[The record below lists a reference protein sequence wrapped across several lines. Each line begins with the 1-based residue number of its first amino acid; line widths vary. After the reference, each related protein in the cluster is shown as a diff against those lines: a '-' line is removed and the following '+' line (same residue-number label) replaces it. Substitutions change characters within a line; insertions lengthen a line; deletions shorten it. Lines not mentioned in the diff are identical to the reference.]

1 MPANEHEEVLLVLL
15 VGEAMAVRDAVLSQA
30 PEFGA
35 ARDHALH
42 NAVALVD
49 LLALAATRWG
59 QLCLVLEVGYGSTD
73 PSYRAARSLPIQII
87 GPIRNKIV
95 FSIQYIHSSLSSM
108 HFLDLPINICI
119 P

>member
-1 MPANEHEEVLLVLL
+1 MPANEFEEVLLVLL

-59 QLCLVLEVGYGSTD
+59 QLCLVLEVGGRG
-73 PSYRAARSLPIQII
+73 PARRAAG
-87 GPIRNKIV
+87 GPGLTRRRC
-95 FSIQYIHSSLSSM
+95 SRWSG
-108 HFLDLPINICI
+108 P
-119 P
+119 

>member
-1 MPANEHEEVLLVLL
+1 MLNIPGRQFVPSNEFEEVLLVLL

-59 QLCLVLEVGYGSTD
+59 QLCLVLEVGAGRGKGGAGDAGYNALTCGCCSRWSA
-73 PSYRAARSLPIQII
+73 P
-87 GPIRNKIV
+87 
-95 FSIQYIHSSLSSM
+95 
-108 HFLDLPINICI
+108 
-119 P
+119 